1 MNSITPSGVKNLLF
15 SQNRLRQCFSAI
27 ILLVVSGVLPIAA
40 AADPA
45 RDQMEAQVKGMLQT
59 WETGDADQFAT
70 AFGDKLLF
78 AYPGDRL
85 NKEQL
90 IELFKSYQQDKKDI
104 KIYFGRFLVN
114 GDRFAMTYQFAA
126 TDRKSGARQ
135 AVGTAASGR
144 IEDGK
149 IVLYKEFYDEH
160 VAKRQAAHEI
170 PLDEGHVTAY
180 PYSLMLD
187 PKLIN

>member
-1 MNSITPSGVKNLLF
+1 MKTISRPLRRPSRFLAALLLAAVACVSLLRTAPAESPTPRVAMETLVK
-15 SQNRLRQCFSAI
+15 
-27 ILLVVSGVLPIAA
+27 
-40 AADPA
+40 D
-45 RDQMEAQVKGMLQT
+45 MLKS
-59 WETGDADQFAT
+59 WETGDAEKFAS
-70 AFGDKLLF
+70 AFDDKAVF

-85 NKEQL
+85 DKPHLVEM
-90 IELFKSYQQDKKDI
+90 FKNYHQDKTDI
-104 KIYFGRFLVN
+104 KIYFGRFLVEDN
-114 GDRFAMTYQFAA
+114 RFAMTFQFAA

-144 IEDGK
+144 VENGK
-149 IVLYKEFYDEH
+149 LVLYKEFYDEH
-160 VAKRQAAHEI
+160 VAKRQAAKEI

>member
-1 MNSITPSGVKNLLF
+1 MTMSSFIRKLHPVQPTFVLL
-15 SQNRLRQCFSAI
+15 AI
-27 ILLVVSGVLPIAA
+27 IACLAVLRTAPAAPPAPRETMESLVKDTL
-40 AADPA
+40 
-45 RDQMEAQVKGMLQT
+45 KT
-59 WETGDADQFAT
+59 WETGDAEKFAA

-85 NKEQL
+85 DKPHL
-90 IELFKSYQQDKKDI
+90 IEMFKNYHQEKKDI
-104 KIYFGRFLVN
+104 KIYFGRFLLE

-149 IVLYKEFYDEH
+149 IVLLKEFYDEH
-160 VAKRQAAHEI
+160 VAKRQATGEI
-170 PLDEGHVTAY
+170 PLDEGFTTAY
-180 PYSLMLD
+180 PHSLMLD

>member
-1 MNSITPSGVKNLLF
+1 MRRSSLALALL
-15 SQNRLRQCFSAI
+15 AG
-27 ILLVVSGVLPIAA
+27 LLVCALSLRISAE
-40 AADPA
+40 PA
-45 RDQMEAQVKGMLQT
+45 PLSRDQMEALVKGMLKA
-59 WETGDADQFAT
+59 WETGDADQFSG
-70 AFGDKLLF
+70 AFGDKVLF

-85 NKEQL
+85 DKPQL
-90 IELFKSYQQDKKDI
+90 VEMFKNYQHDKKDI
-104 KIYFGRFLVN
+104 KIYFGRFLVEGN
-114 GDRFAMTYQFAA
+114 RFAMTYQFAA
-126 TDRKSGARQ
+126 TDRQSGVRQ

-160 VAKRQAAHEI
+160 VAKRQAAKEI
-170 PLDEGHVTAY
+170 PLDEGHTTAY